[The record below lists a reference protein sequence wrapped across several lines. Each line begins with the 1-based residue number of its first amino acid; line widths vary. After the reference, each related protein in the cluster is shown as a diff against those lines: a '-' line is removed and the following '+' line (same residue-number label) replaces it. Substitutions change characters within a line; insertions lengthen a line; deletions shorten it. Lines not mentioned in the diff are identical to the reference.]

1 MKIALLVLMLATIA
15 SANTFTVSTGADGVS
30 FVAGQPPPPPAHC
43 TGTGACSSTSNA
55 AAATAFSGISG
66 DPPFAAGPGF
76 GFPIAQVS
84 LLSFCNGASDSDCG
98 AAAASASFSFD
109 LTIEGPTGAS
119 GLLDIE
125 PNIRNF
131 TFATTSF
138 SVGLPFVSHRWE
150 FVFGQP
156 FTVSGGISGA
166 CSQCASGI
174 GTALPG
180 AIGISVPLLVY
191 DLSGDLLYTLR
202 DPPNQAGQLFTSA
215 PEPGAW
221 ILCGLGLLSF
231 WPARRFL

>member
-1 MKIALLVLMLATIA
+1 MKIALLVLMLVAIA

-55 AAATAFSGISG
+55 AAATASSTINT
-66 DPPFAAGPGF
+66 DPSSQGTGL
-76 GFPIAQVS
+76 GFPIAQIS
-84 LLSFCNGASDSDCG
+84 LFSLCPSFADFSCG

-109 LTIEGPTGAS
+109 LTIEGPTGAL
-119 GLLDIE
+119 GLLDIG

-131 TFATTSF
+131 TFASTSF
-138 SVGLPFVSHRWE
+138 SVGLPLVASGRWE

-166 CSQCASGI
+166 CSECSTGI
-174 GTALPG
+174 GTGLPG
-180 AIGISVPLLVY
+180 SIGISEPLLVY
-191 DLSGDLLYTLR
+191 DLSGDLLYTLQ

-231 WPARRFL
+231 RLARRFL